1 MTDAAARVTRAVPT
15 FDPVPSRR
23 PAATAVLAV
32 ATEAPGD
39 ATAIGVP
46 VAADGAVPRE
56 RGALDRATLEASGFD
71 AGVGETL
78 LLPRA
83 DGPTVVEI
91 GVGTRADLDAAAIRD
106 AAAAFARAAAKHAR
120 LTVDLTGVA
129 SKVEAE
135 VAGQAVVEGVV
146 LARYRYRAF
155 VAKPDDVPFAAL
167 TLVTTPERV
176 AAMTAGMERG
186 AVLARA
192 VTTARDLCN
201 TPGTHLTARR
211 LAEVATEIA
220 AETGLGIEVFDEQQ
234 LAEMGCGGLLGVNA
248 GSGEP
253 ARLIKLTYRPAAAP
267 AGHLGLVG
275 KGIMYD
281 AGGISLK
288 PSDAMHAA
296 MKLDMSGAAAIL
308 GAMSTLR
315 DLGCPAAVTGWLMC
329 TDNMPSGTATRL
341 GDVLT
346 IRGGKTVEVVN
357 ADAEGRLVMADGL
370 VLAVEEGVDAI
381 VTIATL
387 TGAALRTFGTAY
399 AALLGNNPDLVAQV
413 RSAGAAADEPAWEL
427 PLVRKY
433 RRKLDSAIADIK
445 NMGGV
450 DAGTITAGLFLEDF
464 VVGRPFAHLDMCG
477 PMMADADDGWRS
489 TGATAYGTRLLAE
502 LAVAFRPPAG

>member
-1 MTDAAARVTRAVPT
+1 
-15 FDPVPSRR
+15 
-23 PAATAVLAV
+23 
-32 ATEAPGD
+32 
-39 ATAIGVP
+39 
-46 VAADGAVPRE
+46 
-56 RGALDRATLEASGFD
+56 
-71 AGVGETL
+71 
-78 LLPRA
+78 
-83 DGPTVVEI
+83 
-91 GVGTRADLDAAAIRD
+91 
-106 AAAAFARAAAKHAR
+106 
-120 LTVDLTGVA
+120 
-129 SKVEAE
+129 
-135 VAGQAVVEGVV
+135 
-146 LARYRYRAF
+146 
-155 VAKPDDVPFAAL
+155 
-167 TLVTTPERV
+167 
-176 AAMTAGMERG
+176 
-186 AVLARA
+186 

-211 LAEVATEIA
+211 LADVATEIA
-220 AETGLGIEVFDEQQ
+220 AETGLAIEVLDEDQ

-253 ARLIKLTYRPAAAP
+253 ARLIKLSYRPEAAP

-346 IRGGKTVEVVN
+346 MRDGTTVEVVN

-370 VLAVEEGVDAI
+370 ALAVEDDVDAV

-387 TGAALRTFGTAY
+387 TGAAQRTFGS
-399 AALLGNNPDLVAQV
+399 ALAPVLGNRPELVAQL
-413 RSAGAAADEPAWEL
+413 RAAGEAADEPLWEL
-427 PLVRKY
+427 PLVAKY
-433 RRKLDSAIADIK
+433 RRKIASPIADLK

-450 DAGTITAGLFLEDF
+450 DAGTITAGLFLEAF
-464 VVGRPFAHLDMCG
+464 VRGKPFGHLDICG
-477 PMMADADDGWRS
+477 PMMTEADDGWRS
-489 TGATAYGTRLLAE
+489 TGATAFGTRLLSE

>member
-1 MTDAAARVTRAVPT
+1 VSVVAAV
-15 FDPVPSRR
+15 
-23 PAATAVLAV
+23 
-32 ATEAPGD
+32 PGD

-46 VAADGAVPRE
+46 VATDGEVPRE
-56 RGALDRATLEASGFD
+56 RGALDRATLEASGFG
-71 AGVGETL
+71 ATVGETL
-78 LLPRA
+78 LLPRV
-83 DGPTVVEI
+83 DGPTVVEVGI
-91 GVGTRADLDAAAIRD
+91 GPRASLDAAAIRD
-106 AAAAFARAAAKHAR
+106 AAAAFARAAGRHAR
-120 LTVDLTGVA
+120 LALDLTGVA
-129 SKVEAE
+129 SDLEAE
-135 VAGQAVVEGVV
+135 LAGQAVVEGVL

-155 VAKPDDVPFAAL
+155 VDKPADVRLAAL
-167 TLVTTPERV
+167 ALVTAPDRA
-176 AAMTAGMERG
+176 AAMTAGADRG
-186 AVLARA
+186 RVLARA
-192 VTTARDLCN
+192 TATARDLCN

-211 LAEVATEIA
+211 YAEISSEIA
-220 AETGLGIEVFDEQQ
+220 AETGLGIEVYDEEQ
-234 LAEMGCGGLLGVNA
+234 LAAMGCGGILGVNA

-253 ARLIKLTYRPAAAP
+253 ARLIKLTYRPDGEP
-267 AGHLGLVG
+267 SGHLGLVG

-296 MKLDMSGAAAIL
+296 MKLDMSGSAAIL

-315 DLGCPAAVTGWLMC
+315 DLGCPAAVTGWLTC

-357 ADAEGRLVMADGL
+357 ADAEGRLVMADGI

-399 AALLGNNPDLVAQV
+399 AAVLGNDPGLVGQLRAV
-413 RSAGAAADEPAWEL
+413 GAATDEQVWEL

-433 RRKLDSAIADIK
+433 RRKLDSPIADIK

-464 VVGRPFAHLDMCG
+464 VAGTPFGHVDMCG
-477 PMMADADDGWRS
+477 PMMSEADDGWRPA
-489 TGATAYGTRLLAE
+489 GATAFGTRLLAE
-502 LAVAFRPPAG
+502 LAVAFRPPAD

>member
-1 MTDAAARVTRAVPT
+1 
-15 FDPVPSRR
+15 
-23 PAATAVLAV
+23 L
-32 ATEAPGD
+32 
-39 ATAIGVP
+39 
-46 VAADGAVPRE
+46 
-56 RGALDRATLEASGFD
+56 
-71 AGVGETL
+71 
-78 LLPRA
+78 
-83 DGPTVVEI
+83 
-91 GVGTRADLDAAAIRD
+91 
-106 AAAAFARAAAKHAR
+106 
-120 LTVDLTGVA
+120 
-129 SKVEAE
+129 
-135 VAGQAVVEGVV
+135 
-146 LARYRYRAF
+146 
-155 VAKPDDVPFAAL
+155 
-167 TLVTTPERV
+167 
-176 AAMTAGMERG
+176 
-186 AVLARA
+186 
-192 VTTARDLCN
+192 
-201 TPGTHLTARR
+201 
-211 LAEVATEIA
+211 
-220 AETGLGIEVFDEQQ
+220 DEQQ

-248 GSGEP
+248 GSAQP
-253 ARLIKLTYRPAAAP
+253 ARLIKLTYRPAGEP

-399 AALLGNNPDLVAQV
+399 AALLGNNRDLAEQV
-413 RSAGAAADEPAWEL
+413 RAAGAATDEPAWEL

-433 RRKLDSAIADIK
+433 RRKLDSPIADIK

-464 VVGRPFAHLDMCG
+464 VAGTPFAHIDMCG
-477 PMMADADDGWRS
+477 PMMTEADDGWRS
-489 TGATAYGTRLLAE
+489 AGATAFGTRLLAE
-502 LAVAFRPPAG
+502 LAVAFRPPSG